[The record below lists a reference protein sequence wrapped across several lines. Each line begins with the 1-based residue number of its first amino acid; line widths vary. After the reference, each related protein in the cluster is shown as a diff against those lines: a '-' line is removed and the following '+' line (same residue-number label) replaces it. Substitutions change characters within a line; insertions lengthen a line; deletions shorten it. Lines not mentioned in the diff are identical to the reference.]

1 LGSNLFIIRTYLPIT
16 YCNYFPALNQTDSRS
31 SAKTPSKPVVFCDF
45 DGTITAVETF
55 AGMLKEFAPILS
67 AELMPLMYNR
77 RLSLREGVT
86 RLLSSIPSS
95 LYPEIIEYGATKP
108 LRQGFGELLDFL
120 VDRDIPFVIISG
132 GIKDMVE
139 ATLQRHHDG
148 VPLIDRVRAI
158 AAVEIDAS
166 GDYLRVNS
174 SFEGDTELVAK
185 VAVMQQYPATKTI
198 AIGDSVTDIN
208 MALQADL
215 VFARDRLVE
224 YLETEG
230 KAYLPW
236 QDFRDV
242 RDYLAKNLDSF

>member
-1 LGSNLFIIRTYLPIT
+1 
-16 YCNYFPALNQTDSRS
+16 LNQIDSQSPAR
-31 SAKTPSKPVVFCDF
+31 PIVFCDF

-55 AGMLKEFAPILS
+55 AGMLKEFAPVLS
-67 AELMPLMYNR
+67 AELMPLMYDR
-77 RLSLREGVT
+77 RLSLREGVK
-86 RLLSSIPSS
+86 RLLTSIPSK

-108 LRQGFGELLDFL
+108 LREGFGELLDFL
-120 VDRDIPFVIISG
+120 ADRSIPFVIISG

-139 ATLQRHHDG
+139 ATLQRHHNG
-148 VPLIDRVRAI
+148 IPLIDRVKAI
-158 AAVEIDAS
+158 AAVEIDTS
-166 GDYLRVNS
+166 GDYLCVRS

-224 YLETEG
+224 YLEAEG
-230 KAYLPW
+230 KIYLPW

-242 RDYLAKNLDSF
+242 RDYLAKNLDL